1 MWIRWPN
8 FDDFLGGSLL
18 KSLPELRFQVE
29 RQLREVPL
37 SSAETDEVPVAGAG
51 LVGALYP
58 DHPFL
63 LNLLERE
70 QPKSFLTSNGFET
83 TRFEHECALCYCS
96 KSALLDRFQDR
107 QANPAS
113 GIPPHGLSMS
123 VTLHRAGNLPEPTS
137 PPKVPELLELTRQ
150 LAMKVPEFLEVTSQF
165 AITESVFLALHY
177 DIVEE
182 VGSKIGMF
190 NWIGLVLAAT
200 ENEVRPEADRF
211 LANLQNDH
219 KAWQKVFDSLG
230 ELQKAILHDS
240 LGHGDSLRQYEIS
253 RRIQNAVK
261 KLESSLNSREKD
273 LLAILSRVA
282 KLSGSRI
289 PPMPPKLVRPSRLT
303 PIIDALQRAL
313 SGYA

>member
-1 MWIRWPN
+1 
-8 FDDFLGGSLL
+8 
-18 KSLPELRFQVE
+18 
-29 RQLREVPL
+29 
-37 SSAETDEVPVAGAG
+37 
-51 LVGALYP
+51 
-58 DHPFL
+58 
-63 LNLLERE
+63 
-70 QPKSFLTSNGFET
+70 
-83 TRFEHECALCYCS
+83 
-96 KSALLDRFQDR
+96 
-107 QANPAS
+107 
-113 GIPPHGLSMS
+113 
-123 VTLHRAGNLPEPTS
+123 
-137 PPKVPELLELTRQ
+137 
-150 LAMKVPEFLEVTSQF
+150 MKVPEFLEVTSQF

-211 LANLQNDH
+211 LANLKNDH

-313 SGYA
+313 SGYARDKLEK